1 MAVTYHRIKCALQ
14 ADKGG
19 HMPDIGNVHGQA
31 GLGGLD
37 LTPPDSGS
45 QTQTP
50 SGGSSIKK
58 SEKELIEE
66 LIAMLPKSWVDPVLA
81 TQLWQNLD
89 LNLGLAGIANG
100 DRVSLFSTAQSSIV
114 LGVLTSW
121 GKSLA
126 AQAETLQEDI
136 AREKSNPL
144 VSALKNFVHSSG
156 RGTSSDSIDFV
167 QLLRSSPTIL
177 SSLQSALQTVDT
189 HLLMQAYKIAEQ
201 KIILA
206 ILEKWTEMT
215 EKITDQYR
223 EDQWARIHH
232 TKMNSSIIE
241 SYLEDVAAG
250 KQTLAQPELSIAMA
264 GSIGGQAMQL
274 GLLLDPETGKVRLN
288 PAKESIMPVG
298 LSPLVASFDDIS
310 PNLPPDMRET
320 LHLICAQL
328 LVNTSSASAYWN
340 IPGAVTIAS
349 SFPID
354 ETGSSITKAA
364 ARAYAF
370 TISGFV
376 FRPEFETFVTSAI
389 LKNLDKSHLPGG
401 HLEKYIAT
409 MKILLLTNA
418 LGAVDKTETGGV
430 IIRGADLAALLSGT
444 GMPPLDPDDHR
455 IGLVRDINTLLATL
469 PNKGEALKG
478 ELIAYFDSN
487 PDVDAMIDPA
497 KAIIAL
503 ADPRFFRHA
512 VLTNTGG

>member
-1 MAVTYHRIKCALQ
+1 
-14 ADKGG
+14 
-19 HMPDIGNVHGQA
+19 MPDIGDITSQGNLG

-45 QTQTP
+45 QAQAP

-58 SEKELIEE
+58 SDKELIEE
-66 LIAMLPKSWVDPVLA
+66 LIAMLPKSWVDPALA
-81 TQLWQNLD
+81 TQLWQNLN
-89 LNLGLAGIANG
+89 LNLGLAGIATG
-100 DRVSLFSTAQSSIV
+100 DRMSVFSAAQSSIV
-114 LGVLTSW
+114 LGVLSSW

-126 AQAETLQEDI
+126 AQAEALQEDI
-136 AREKSNPL
+136 ARENSNPL
-144 VSALKNFVHSSG
+144 ISALRSFVRSGG
-156 RGTSSDSIDFV
+156 RGASADSIDFV
-167 QLLRSSPTIL
+167 QLLRSSPTLL

-206 ILEKWTEMT
+206 ILDKWTEMT
-215 EKITDQYR
+215 AKLADQFK

-232 TKMNSSIIE
+232 TKMNSRIVE

-250 KQTLAQPELSIAMA
+250 KQTLSQPELSIAMA
-264 GSIGGQAMQL
+264 GNVGGQSVQL

-288 PAKESIMPVG
+288 PAKESIIPVG

-310 PNLPPDMRET
+310 PNLPPDMREA

-328 LVNTSSASAYWN
+328 LINTSSASAYWN

-349 SFPID
+349 ALPMD
-354 ETGSSITKAA
+354 ETGSNITKAS

-376 FRPEFETFVTSAI
+376 FRPEFEAFVTSAI
-389 LKNLDKSHLPGG
+389 LKNVDKSHLPEG
-401 HLEKYIAT
+401 HLEQYITT
-409 MKILLLTNA
+409 MKVLLLTNA

-444 GMPPLDPDDHR
+444 SMPPLDADDHR
-455 IGLVRDINTLLATL
+455 LGLVRDINTLLATM
-469 PNKGEALKG
+469 PDKGVALRG

-497 KAIIAL
+497 RAIMAL